1 MQPYMVM
8 TMSCCYLW
16 KVFIIFLQIPEST
29 WAVDQAL
36 QGSRRLPCREKVMQ
50 SISMFYTKSDDAA
63 ELRIY
68 PVLFER

>member
-1 MQPYMVM
+1 MYDNFHI
-8 TMSCCYLW
+8 L
-16 KVFIIFLQIPEST
+16 LQIPEST

-36 QGSRRLPCREKVMQ
+36 QGPRRLPCREKVMQ

-68 PVLFER
+68 PVCLKDRMNYQRFMAQ